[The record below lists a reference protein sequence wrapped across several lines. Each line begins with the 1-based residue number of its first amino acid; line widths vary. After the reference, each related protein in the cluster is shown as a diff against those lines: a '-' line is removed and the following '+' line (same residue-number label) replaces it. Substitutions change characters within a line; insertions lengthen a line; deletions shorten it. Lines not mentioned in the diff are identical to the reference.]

1 MFQDIQMCKKKGK
14 ELNHSNQL
22 LIGLF
27 VLFVLLVVSHDYRGI
42 MANKKQE
49 PFTNTCVHLE
59 VLDGA
64 VLLIVL
70 VFFVFC
76 CCLVSFRL
84 VFCMPNVFIVYGL
97 SILDYPFRFL

>member
-1 MFQDIQMCKKKGK
+1 M
-14 ELNHSNQL
+14 
-22 LIGLF
+22 
-27 VLFVLLVVSHDYRGI
+27 LFVLLVVSHDYRGI

-59 VLDGA
+59 GLDGA
-64 VLLIVL
+64 VFPVVL

-84 VFCMPNVFIVYGL
+84 VSCMPNVVIVYMDCL
-97 SILDYPFRFL
+97 FLIIPFVSSNVYHQSKTKYAVPANT